1 MVEKYALSEN
11 SGGAGKYRGGMG
23 IVRAI
28 RILEES
34 EGSMLISAA
43 TERSVSRP
51 WGLNGGQEGGN
62 ASIKVYRNGEVISDN
77 PKPRNI
83 QLQKDDIV
91 EMITAGAGGYGPVSE
106 RDQDLIRKEYKE
118 GIIDDKWIEEAGIKI
133 TL

>member
-1 MVEKYALSEN
+1 M
-11 SGGAGKYRGGMG
+11 
-23 IVRAI
+23 
-28 RILEES
+28 
-34 EGSMLISAA
+34 
-43 TERSVSRP
+43 
-51 WGLNGGQEGGN
+51 
-62 ASIKVYRNGEVISDN
+62 ISDN